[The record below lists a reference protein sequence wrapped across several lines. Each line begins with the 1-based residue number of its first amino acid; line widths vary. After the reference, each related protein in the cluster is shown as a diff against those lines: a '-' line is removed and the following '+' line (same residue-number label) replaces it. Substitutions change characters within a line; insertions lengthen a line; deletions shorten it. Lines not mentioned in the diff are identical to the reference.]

1 MNCVIDSLIN
11 IQLKKGRKIEVLK
24 RYLQIRY
31 RIKIDKI
38 ALKKRVNEVGSQL
51 SLN

>member
-24 RYLQIRY
+24 RYLQIKY
-31 RIKIDKI
+31 RIKIDEMS
-38 ALKKRVNEVGSQL
+38 LRKRANDVTSQL
-51 SLN
+51 SLT